1 MCQRSVVQE
10 ALANSPQEAGMTIVV
25 STLLDSFGIYVIPA
39 DVGQGFPVAYGIWHV
54 RLLSNTK
61 LQMPIDADG

>member
-39 DVGQGFPVAYGIWHV
+39 DVGQGFSSRIWH
-54 RLLSNTK
+54 
-61 LQMPIDADG
+61 MACAAA

>member
-39 DVGQGFPVAYGIWHV
+39 DVGQGQGFSSRIWH
-54 RLLSNTK
+54 
-61 LQMPIDADG
+61 MACAAA